1 LKVFFITHYT
11 SLYGANKSLLELVST
26 LKESYNVI
34 PMVLTPEYGSINEE
48 LKKMGIAQISVR
60 FYPWVSIRTE
70 SLLKRKLKSVRKRLV
85 NSWALKK
92 IMNTIHDFSPDIIHS
107 NSSVID
113 FGAILAYRLGIR
125 HVWHVRE
132 FGELDYNLTFLD
144 KRIRVRKCLNSK
156 ADRLIFISKALR
168 DSYVDLLDDF
178 RKAVVVYNGV
188 DISDYF
194 SASFERA
201 TASSQYTFL
210 MMGIISESKGQ
221 YEALRAI
228 KIAAEKK
235 RNMRIKLLLAGGFSS
250 DYKGFLDEYISSS
263 NLSELVEFLGY
274 VKDPRD
280 VFTKCDAGIVCSRSE
295 AFGRVTVEMMM
306 SGLPVIVSN
315 TGANCEIVEN
325 DQTGLVYQFGNPTDL
340 ADKMLE
346 LMNNPSKAKR
356 IAERGRQIAI
366 NKFSSKRNAAELFAM
381 YKEILDK

>member
-1 LKVFFITHYT
+1 
-11 SLYGANKSLLELVST
+11 
-26 LKESYNVI
+26 
-34 PMVLTPEYGSINEE
+34 
-48 LKKMGIAQISVR
+48 
-60 FYPWVSIRTE
+60 
-70 SLLKRKLKSVRKRLV
+70 
-85 NSWALKK
+85 
-92 IMNTIHDFSPDIIHS
+92 
-107 NSSVID
+107 
-113 FGAILAYRLGIR
+113 
-125 HVWHVRE
+125 
-132 FGELDYNLTFLD
+132 
-144 KRIRVRKCLNSK
+144 
-156 ADRLIFISKALR
+156 
-168 DSYVDLLDDF
+168 
-178 RKAVVVYNGV
+178 
-188 DISDYF
+188 
-194 SASFERA
+194 
-201 TASSQYTFL
+201 
-210 MMGIISESKGQ
+210 
-221 YEALRAI
+221 
-228 KIAAEKK
+228 
-235 RNMRIKLLLAGGFSS
+235 MRIKLLLAGGFSS

>member
-366 NKFSSKRNAAELFAM
+366 NKFSSKRNAAELFAI